1 MPKILTLNNNFNTYP
16 ADMGKQRSEE
26 MAGRAI
32 MQLTDVAMRYMEDV
46 GMVLKEFEN
55 THNDHELATSVE
67 YQTLLAGHHGLEAM
81 MEEMNEQLNK
91 MTV

>member
-1 MPKILTLNNNFNTYP
+1 
-16 ADMGKQRSEE
+16 
-26 MAGRAI
+26 
-32 MQLTDVAMRYMEDV
+32 MRYMEDV
-46 GMVLKEFEN
+46 GTVLKEFEN

-67 YQTLLAGHHGLEAM
+67 YQTLLAGHHGLEVM

>member
-1 MPKILTLNNNFNTYP
+1 MTVIRT
-16 ADMGKQRSEE
+16 DMGKQRSEE

-46 GMVLKEFEN
+46 GTVLKEFEN

-67 YQTLLAGHHGLEAM
+67 YQTLLAGHHGLEAT

-91 MTV
+91 MIGNEKIQKSLK